1 MWVKICGV
9 RTPEQAEMVCNYG
22 PDALGLNFYPQ
33 SLRYVTASQAQ
44 HISAVCMGKAELV
57 GVFVDHSPPEI
68 EDIARKVGLNRIQ
81 CHGDETVQ
89 DLQDIQNR
97 CPDASLIRAWRMK
110 PDGLTDLSAYL
121 SECQTANVQLSAVL
135 IDAYVAGTYGGSGKT
150 VAWDRLA
157 AEYQFDD
164 WPPLILA
171 GGLRPDNVG
180 EAIEAVQP
188 WGIDTASGVE
198 FTEGD
203 KGIKDPDR
211 VARFIASAR
220 KAADS

>member
-9 RTPEQAEMVCNYG
+9 RTPEQAEMVCQYG
-22 PDALGLNFYPQ
+22 PDALGLNFYPP
-33 SLRYVTASQAQ
+33 SPRCVTVPQAQ
-44 HISAVCMGKAELV
+44 HISAVCVGKAELV
-57 GVFVDHSPPEI
+57 GVFVDHSPHEV
-68 EDIARKVGLNRIQ
+68 EHTARSVGLSRIQ
-81 CHGDETVQ
+81 CHGDETVP

-97 CPDASLIRAWRMK
+97 CPDVGLIRAWRMK
-110 PDGLTDLSAYL
+110 PDGLTDLSDYL
-121 SECQTANVQLSAVL
+121 IECQTAGVRLSAVL
-135 IDAYVAGTYGGSGKT
+135 IDAYVSGTYGGSGKT

-157 AEYQFDD
+157 EEYQFNE

-198 FTEGD
+198 FSDGE
-203 KGIKDPDR
+203 KGIKDPER

-220 KAADS
+220 NAAGS